1 MGNQLREAPELKWL
15 KEGSINATPE
25 GIDTE
30 GKEYLRTMCS
40 IRLLDYVLK
49 NEYLTFVAVQPMNQ
63 RLSEDS
69 FKEIRQFV
77 TSILRTHDDKEAMKA
92 YLIINDLGK
101 VSDFVEKV
109 KDIMGFESVNHDTI
123 LYEGLKEHPELSPT
137 FASLKAKY
145 RELILEGLETNFN
158 MGQFVQSEC
167 LPVDLSALQYTKK
180 RALDFYMVHVLF
192 DIAGAAGHVHST
204 SSIICTEIYWK
215 RFSWALEAINNMVKY
230 AQNPNTAYRNYLK
243 KTMEYFKL
251 FSKTERQVDFCIA
264 RLYNLIRVTTVNEAK
279 QVKKAFWNLSDSVR
293 KTLTEELT
301 KTGERGR
308 DLGILMYY
316 LPALFQNALKY
327 YNKIDPNNAI
337 SLMISNVAP
346 MVSDIFKNIWYLNP
360 IGSTGEVVAFI
371 ADVAKEANDPEE
383 MLKKPLYFVRVGND
397 FEVTTRENSDACLI
411 FGQKTQKSKEV

>member
-77 TSILRTHDDKEAMKA
+77 TSVLRTHDDKEAMKA

-137 FASLKAKY
+137 FASLNAKY
-145 RELILEGLETNFN
+145 QELILEGLETNFN

-167 LPVDLSALQYTKK
+167 LPVDLSALQHTKK

-215 RFSWALEAINNMVKY
+215 RFLWALDVIREMNKY
-230 AQNPNTAYRNYLK
+230 AQSPTVVYRNYLK
-243 KTMEYFKL
+243 KTMDYFKL
-251 FSKTERQVDFCIA
+251 VSMTNRPVDYCVA
-264 RLYNLIRVTTVNEAK
+264 RLYNLLRVTTVEEAK
-279 QVKKAFWNLSDSVR
+279 TVENAFWHYTSEYTRAILC
-293 KTLTEELT
+293 EELS

-316 LPALFQNALKY
+316 LPAILQNARDY
-327 YNKIDPNNAI
+327 YQNNTPKDDAYKRLFEDVI
-337 SLMISNVAP
+337 PKVCEIYRAVR
-346 MVSDIFKNIWYLNP
+346 
-360 IGSTGEVVAFI
+360 FI
-371 ADVAKEANDPEE
+371 ADKGQTGEITVFVADVAREARNPEKLKEAT
-383 MLKKPLYFVRVGND
+383 LSFVRVGD
-397 FEVTTRENSDACLI
+397 DIEVTIGENPEACLI
-411 FGQKTQKSKEV
+411 IRA